1 MSQFSFIN
9 DRNNILNL
17 DGELKNSLKPK
28 WQRKMET
35 SMNSTSNISKQLS
48 MSYNNSLVAF
58 GANTTATGSKTP
70 NKSLL
75 EKKKTPNKKSPGRKN
90 LKEI

>member
-1 MSQFSFIN
+1 MSQFNFLN

-17 DGELKNSLKPK
+17 DGELKNNTKPR

-35 SMNSTSNISKQLS
+35 SMNSTANISKQLS

-58 GANTTATGSKTP
+58 GPNTTATGSKTP

-75 EKKKTPNKKSPGRKN
+75 EKKKTPNKKSPG
-90 LKEI
+90 KEK